1 MHQSRYIRSYFMQH
15 GPHLSRRRSNY
26 GLGQWRAPTYIYT
39 HVQSSPH
46 QISST
51 LKLQLHTMVSSS
63 LKLATHFF
71 AYSGL
76 FGMTCYQSF
85 YAGITAYR
93 AIPLDMFGKLQHKIF
108 PGYFAIQS
116 ALSAL
121 LLISTPFKLTTA
133 AKASLGAS
141 LIGALVNL
149 IVIMPKTHTIIVARE
164 AQMEKEGKGYK
175 DPTASDDMKALN
187 KKFAK
192 LHGISMLFNLGLLL
206 GTFYYGYYFNSKL
219 IVA

>member
-1 MHQSRYIRSYFMQH
+1 
-15 GPHLSRRRSNY
+15 
-26 GLGQWRAPTYIYT
+26 
-39 HVQSSPH
+39 
-46 QISST
+46 
-51 LKLQLHTMVSSS
+51 MVSPGF
-63 LKLATHFF
+63 KLATHFF

-85 YAGITAYR
+85 YAGIVSYR
-93 AIPLDMFGKLQHKIF
+93 AIPLEMFGKLQHKIF
-108 PGYFAIQS
+108 PGYFAIQT

-121 LLISTPFKLTTA
+121 LIVSTPFTLTTA
-133 AKASLGAS
+133 AKVSLGAS
-141 LIGALVNL
+141 LVGALVNL
-149 IVIMPKTHTIIVARE
+149 AIIMPKTHKIIVARE

-192 LHGISMLFNLGLLL
+192 LHGISMLFNLGLLF
-206 GTFYYGYYFNSKL
+206 GTFYYGYFFNSKL